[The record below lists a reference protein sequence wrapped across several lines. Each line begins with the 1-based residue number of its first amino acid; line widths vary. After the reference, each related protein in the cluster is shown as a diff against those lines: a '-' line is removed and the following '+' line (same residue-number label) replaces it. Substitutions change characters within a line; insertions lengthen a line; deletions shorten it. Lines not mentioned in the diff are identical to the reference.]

1 MGEYRQ
7 FPGIKIFAKNPMLTK
22 YHISNVQILDLVK
35 FLSFLLSKF
44 DDCSVHNIMYS
55 ESPVNG
61 TPLLERVNE
70 IGIEKSCKLTPLA
83 TL

>member
-1 MGEYRQ
+1 
-7 FPGIKIFAKNPMLTK
+7 MLTK